1 MKKYLF
7 ILLLLLSTTP
17 LQANSHKC
25 ILISSKQLP
34 YVFIS
39 DIQDDHINIYCLP
52 SQTNSQSQ
60 INDFFDLNISNHVEL
75 NLSDFG
81 NPNAYDNVNS
91 LKKYFKE
98 LVSSLKPSMLF
109 QINDY
114 VKSDLSLQ
122 DYFSLFDLIQKPYP
136 LTFYYP
142 SYLIINNKI
151 YYLDNQ
157 FTKS

>member
-7 ILLLLLSTTP
+7 VLLLLLSTTP

-34 YVFIS
+34 YIFIS

-75 NLSDFG
+75 NLSKFND
-81 NPNAYDNVNS
+81 PSSYQDVDS
-91 LKKYFKE
+91 LKKYFKD

-109 QINDY
+109 NINDY
-114 VKSDLSLQ
+114 LTSDLSLQ
-122 DYFSLFDLIQKPYP
+122 DYFSLFDLVKKPYP

-142 SYLIINNKI
+142 SYLIFNNKI

-157 FTKS
+157 FIEA